1 MDNNLSNLIVNLGT
15 RSGDPSLW
23 WFLVNHYVEIKESST
38 KECTWNS
45 GELNQIICNMPDELD
60 VSQAKHSLKEF
71 YLNHSDKLLV
81 TDAEL
86 IDLNFLK
93 NQKIND
99 SKAETYI
106 SAVEVVS
113 EFNKSLNSKLSPSG
127 LVDKYEFTADDINH
141 MDFISKL
148 PLYIKLAAM
157 RRIIGIDKIIGFDL
171 DNIC

>member
-86 IDLNFLK
+86 IDLNFLSIRDGVFAAAA
-93 NQKIND
+93 NL
-99 SKAETYI
+99 
-106 SAVEVVS
+106 
-113 EFNKSLNSKLSPSG
+113 F
-127 LVDKYEFTADDINH
+127 
-141 MDFISKL
+141 
-148 PLYIKLAAM
+148 AM
-157 RRIIGIDKIIGFDL
+157 RLNCFDMSPL
-171 DNIC
+171 TLTIT